1 MVITKDAME
10 QQSKITTAA
19 ELNKLHKTIADNP
32 DLVRRSCTVAVPSSD
47 SETSEDKPPL
57 TRARAKN
64 PSYQASLLTVI
75 DNNTRLQDR
84 IAHLSKKA
92 ATYKTSRDET
102 EYRYEQIRIDNANLR
117 VELSN
122 TQVRIVSLHRMLAA
136 MLVGLLSTV
145 VLVIQLKL

>member
-47 SETSEDKPPL
+47 SETSEDEPPL